1 LHERFLRGA
10 SAPAGARPA
19 GCTTTAG
26 AFRAGATFAILRGV
40 DVRRLLLVAHPAE
53 RMFDLIEGAEH
64 YPAFLPWCAG
74 ATILERSEAVVAA
87 RLVVAVRGVRF
98 TIATRNRK
106 RRPGWMGL
114 ALDDGPFSVFDGE
127 WQLTGLGSD
136 GCKVE
141 FALRY
146 DFDNAALRAI
156 AGPVFERVT
165 STLVDAFVSRADALG
180 ERIPTLYDVVPAP
193 LDAAAASPAR
203 PDPTAAT

>member
-1 LHERFLRGA
+1 
-10 SAPAGARPA
+10 
-19 GCTTTAG
+19 
-26 AFRAGATFAILRGV
+26 V

-64 YPAFLPWCAG
+64 YPDFLPWCAE

-106 RRPGWMGL
+106 ARPGWMGL

-127 WQLTGLGSD
+127 WQLTPLGGD
-136 GCKVE
+136 GCKVA

-146 DFDNAALRAI
+146 DFSNAALRAL
-156 AGPVFERVT
+156 AAPVFERVT

-180 ERIPTLYDVVPAP
+180 ERIPKLYDVVPA
-193 LDAAAASPAR
+193 AADETGASPAS
-203 PDPTAAT
+203 PDSTAQT